1 MRREEVEGVLAH
13 ELSHIQNGD
22 MVTLTLIQGV
32 VNAFVLFASRIIAN
46 IARNAV
52 DERAAFMVQM
62 IVTIVLDIA
71 LGILGAMVVA
81 WFSRAR
87 EFRAD
92 AGAAA
97 LAGRGNM
104 IAALRR
110 LQTTH
115 QLVDPSNQ
123 ALATMK
129 IAGGDKRWMMLFS
142 THPPL
147 EARIAALENLR

>member
-1 MRREEVEGVLAH
+1 
-13 ELSHIQNGD
+13 
-22 MVTLTLIQGV
+22 MVG
-32 VNAFVLFASRIIAN
+32 F
-46 IARNAV
+46 
-52 DERAAFMVQM
+52 

-92 AGAAA
+92 AGAARRST
-97 LAGRGNM
+97 GRGNM

-129 IAGGDKRWMMLFS
+129 IAGGDRRWMMLFS

-147 EARIAALENLR
+147 EERIAALESLR

>member
-1 MRREEVEGVLAH
+1 MVDARIAH
-13 ELSHIQNGD
+13 LVG
-22 MVTLTLIQGV
+22 
-32 VNAFVLFASRIIAN
+32 FV
-46 IARNAV
+46 
-52 DERAAFMVQM
+52 
-62 IVTIVLDIA
+62 VTIALDIA

-97 LAGRGNM
+97 LAGRNKM
-104 IAALRR
+104 IAALER
-110 LQTTH
+110 LRQTQ
-115 QLVDPSNQ
+115 QLVDSGNQ

-129 IAGGDKRWMMLFS
+129 IAGRRGGWMAFFS

-147 EARIAALENLR
+147 EARIAALQRLV